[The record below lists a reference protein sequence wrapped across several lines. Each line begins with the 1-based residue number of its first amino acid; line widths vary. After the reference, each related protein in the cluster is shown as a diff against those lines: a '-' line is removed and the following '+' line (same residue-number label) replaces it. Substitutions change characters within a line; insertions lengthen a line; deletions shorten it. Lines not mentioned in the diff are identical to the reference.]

1 MAVNTTS
8 VNQGLGANRSWSN
21 TIFITVLAIFSIGT
35 VLSPGFASF
44 ARTTSHSTSSKYRA
58 LLRFSQ
64 QKDRGQARAQDRICT
79 HALSRHGPNDN
90 WKYVFF
96 FSSRRRHTRFGIL
109 RKEENS
115 LSHLMFHLLE

>member
-44 ARTTSHSTSSKYRA
+44 ARTTSNSTSSKYRA

-64 QKDRGQARAQDRICT
+64 QKDRGQARAQDRIFT
-79 HALSRHGPNDN
+79 HALTRHGPDDN
-90 WKYVFF
+90 WKYA
-96 FSSRRRHTRFGIL
+96 R
-109 RKEENS
+109 NPPPA
-115 LSHLMFHLLE
+115 